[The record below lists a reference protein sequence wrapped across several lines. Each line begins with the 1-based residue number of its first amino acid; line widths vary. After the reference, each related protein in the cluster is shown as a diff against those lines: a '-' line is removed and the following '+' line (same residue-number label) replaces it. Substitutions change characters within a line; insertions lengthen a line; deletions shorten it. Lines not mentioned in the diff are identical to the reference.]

1 MGELMMMKK
10 TTSALAVA
18 ALLGTGAATAA
29 TFQVD
34 ENTSFGVAANI
45 GYTYLDSTGSDGTST
60 TDLKDNSSDFRFSGE
75 SVSENG
81 LTTTLY
87 AEFDGW
93 GTSNG
98 DADTGDFITDQ
109 MYIGLGGDFGTVQLG
124 TDLGTYGVVDGLKDI
139 DIWSGVTGF
148 GNNADNSILYSL
160 PSMDSLSVQ
169 IGANAF
175 DDGNTQ
181 GSGTSVNAGVVY
193 DLGAVALSAAY
204 DNRAGLDTGDD
215 ALYGFGLQTSLG
227 GANVHATYEEDSAD
241 DVTLMSLTSTYSTG
255 DLYFYGV
262 VQNVDGDDVAALQNV
277 VTAAGDD
284 SVTQTNFGVGYT
296 IADNISVYAEAT
308 RQGQDND
315 EGDQNSLSV
324 FVGF

>member
-1 MGELMMMKK
+1 
-10 TTSALAVA
+10 
-18 ALLGTGAATAA
+18 
-29 TFQVD
+29 
-34 ENTSFGVAANI
+34 
-45 GYTYLDSTGSDGTST
+45 
-60 TDLKDNSSDFRFSGE
+60 
-75 SVSENG
+75 
-81 LTTTLY
+81 
-87 AEFDGW
+87 
-93 GTSNG
+93 
-98 DADTGDFITDQ
+98 

-148 GNNADNSILYSL
+148 GNEGDNSVLYSL
-160 PSMDSLSVQ
+160 PSMNNLSVQ
-169 IGANAF
+169 VGANAY
-175 DDGNTQ
+175 DDDDTA